1 MTRISS
7 GCSLATSRA
16 IERGESVTSLTSQ
29 VTPSLNHSRSHLLRR
44 SNSHQ
49 FEAFLQYTP
58 GQFTQRQT

>member
-7 GCSLATSRA
+7 GCSLA
-16 IERGESVTSLTSQ
+16 IERDESVTSLTSQ
-29 VTPSLNHSRSHLLRR
+29 VTPSLNHSLSHLLRR

>member
-7 GCSLATSRA
+7 GCSLA
-16 IERGESVTSLTSQ
+16 IERDESVTSLTSQ
-29 VTPSLNHSRSHLLRR
+29 VAPWLNHSRSHLLRR